1 MRGKRGERDISQSPR
16 RKSSLTFLMNGKP
29 IRKER
34 DTLKMTR
41 KYKIKKSGNSDITTI
56 HPETKK
62 YIGVETGESII
73 YIYQEEKLNIDS
85 IVNSVMDQYNQPL
98 KDLVDL

>member
-1 MRGKRGERDISQSPR
+1 MTGKS
-16 RKSSLTFLMNGKP
+16 

>member
-1 MRGKRGERDISQSPR
+1 MK
-16 RKSSLTFLMNGKP
+16 
-29 IRKER
+29 
-34 DTLKMTR
+34 KMK
-41 KYKIKKSGNSDITTI
+41 KYKIRKSGNSDITTI

-85 IVNSVMDQYNQPL
+85 IVDSVMDQYNQPL
-98 KDLVDL
+98 KDLVDLWF

>member
-1 MRGKRGERDISQSPR
+1 
-16 RKSSLTFLMNGKP
+16 MNGKS

-56 HPETKK
+56 HLYLSRGKT
-62 YIGVETGESII
+62 
-73 YIYQEEKLNIDS
+73 
-85 IVNSVMDQYNQPL
+85 QY
-98 KDLVDL
+98 

>member
-1 MRGKRGERDISQSPR
+1 
-16 RKSSLTFLMNGKP
+16 MNGKS

-73 YIYQEEKLNIDS
+73 YIYQEEKLNIDN

>member
-1 MRGKRGERDISQSPR
+1 M
-16 RKSSLTFLMNGKP
+16 
-29 IRKER
+29 
-34 DTLKMTR
+34 KMTR

-85 IVNSVMDQYNQPL
+85 IVDSVMDQYNQPL

>member
-1 MRGKRGERDISQSPR
+1 
-16 RKSSLTFLMNGKP
+16 MNGKS

-73 YIYQEEKLNIDS
+73 YISQEEKLNIDS

>member
-1 MRGKRGERDISQSPR
+1 
-16 RKSSLTFLMNGKP
+16 MNGKS

-98 KDLVDL
+98 IDLVDL

>member
-1 MRGKRGERDISQSPR
+1 
-16 RKSSLTFLMNGKP
+16 MNGKS

>member
-1 MRGKRGERDISQSPR
+1 
-16 RKSSLTFLMNGKP
+16 MNGKS
-29 IRKER
+29 IREER

-41 KYKIKKSGNSDITTI
+41 KYKIRKSGNSDITTI

-85 IVNSVMDQYNQPL
+85 IVDSVMDQYNQPL

>member
-1 MRGKRGERDISQSPR
+1 
-16 RKSSLTFLMNGKP
+16 MNGKS

-85 IVNSVMDQYNQPL
+85 IVNSVMDQYNQHL

>member
-1 MRGKRGERDISQSPR
+1 MENLLEK
-16 RKSSLTFLMNGKP
+16 
-29 IRKER
+29 R

>member
-1 MRGKRGERDISQSPR
+1 
-16 RKSSLTFLMNGKP
+16 MNGKS

-85 IVNSVMDQYNQPL
+85 IVNSVIDQYNQPL

>member
-1 MRGKRGERDISQSPR
+1 
-16 RKSSLTFLMNGKP
+16 
-29 IRKER
+29 
-34 DTLKMTR
+34 MTR
-41 KYKIKKSGNSDITTI
+41 KYKIRKSGNSDITTI

>member
-1 MRGKRGERDISQSPR
+1 M
-16 RKSSLTFLMNGKP
+16 
-29 IRKER
+29 
-34 DTLKMTR
+34 KMTR

-85 IVNSVMDQYNQPL
+85 IVNSVMDQYNQHL

>member
-1 MRGKRGERDISQSPR
+1 M
-16 RKSSLTFLMNGKP
+16 
-29 IRKER
+29 
-34 DTLKMTR
+34 KMTR
-41 KYKIKKSGNSDITTI
+41 KYKIRKSGNSDITTI

-73 YIYQEEKLNIDS
+73 YIYQTDNTVKIAKAEEKLDIDS
-85 IVNSVMDQYNQPL
+85 IVDSVMDQYNQPL

>member
-1 MRGKRGERDISQSPR
+1 M
-16 RKSSLTFLMNGKP
+16 
-29 IRKER
+29 
-34 DTLKMTR
+34 KMTR
-41 KYKIKKSGNSDITTI
+41 KYKIRKSGNSDITTI

-85 IVNSVMDQYNQPL
+85 IVDSVMDQYNQPL

>member
-1 MRGKRGERDISQSPR
+1 
-16 RKSSLTFLMNGKP
+16 MNGKS

-41 KYKIKKSGNSDITTI
+41 KYKIKKFGNSDITTI

>member
-1 MRGKRGERDISQSPR
+1 
-16 RKSSLTFLMNGKP
+16 
-29 IRKER
+29 
-34 DTLKMTR
+34 MTR

>member
-1 MRGKRGERDISQSPR
+1 M
-16 RKSSLTFLMNGKP
+16 
-29 IRKER
+29 
-34 DTLKMTR
+34 KMTR
-41 KYKIKKSGNSDITTI
+41 KYKIRKSGNSDITTI

-73 YIYQEEKLNIDS
+73 YIYQEEKLNINS
-85 IVNSVMDQYNQPL
+85 IVDSVMDQYNQPL

>member
-1 MRGKRGERDISQSPR
+1 M
-16 RKSSLTFLMNGKP
+16 
-29 IRKER
+29 
-34 DTLKMTR
+34 KMTR

>member
-1 MRGKRGERDISQSPR
+1 
-16 RKSSLTFLMNGKP
+16 MNGKS
-29 IRKER
+29 IIKER

>member
-1 MRGKRGERDISQSPR
+1 
-16 RKSSLTFLMNGKP
+16 MNGKP

>member
-1 MRGKRGERDISQSPR
+1 MENLLEKREIHW
-16 RKSSLTFLMNGKP
+16 KWHAN
-29 IRKER
+29 IR
-34 DTLKMTR
+34 LKNLAIAILR
-41 KYKIKKSGNSDITTI
+41 LFIQKQ
-56 HPETKK
+56 KK

-98 KDLVDL
+98 KDLVDLWF

>member
-1 MRGKRGERDISQSPR
+1 
-16 RKSSLTFLMNGKP
+16 MNGKS

-85 IVNSVMDQYNQPL
+85 IVDSVMDQYNQPL

>member
-1 MRGKRGERDISQSPR
+1 MRGERDISQSPR
-16 RKSSLTFLMNGKP
+16 LKSSLTFLMNGKS

-41 KYKIKKSGNSDITTI
+41 KYKIRKSGNSDITTI

-85 IVNSVMDQYNQPL
+85 IVVSVMDQYNQPL
-98 KDLVDL
+98 KDLVHL